1 MSISIEKAM
10 QLIQAA
16 HAEAESIDL
25 AITAVV
31 VDESGRLV
39 ALGRM
44 DGARPITV
52 DIATNKAYTASSFK
66 QPTSELSG
74 RRRAGLVPE
83 PDRVEQRQGDGWWR
97 RHPAWRTAARSRS
110 RAAPTSRITA
120 AARPRFGGSA
130 ERRCRLARDTSTI
143 DRASRASY
151 TIGATFL
158 RPPIYTRANLNRTR
172 GTPADETFGRQRF

>member
-74 RRRAGLVPE
+74 VAGQAWFQSLIVSSNG
-83 PDRVEQRQGDGWWR
+83 RVTAGGGAIPLEEGGAIAVAGGTDEQDHRCCESALR
-97 RHPAWRTAARSRS
+97 
-110 RAAPTSRITA
+110 
-120 AARPRFGGSA
+120 RFG
-130 ERRCRLARDTSTI
+130 
-143 DRASRASY
+143 
-151 TIGATFL
+151 
-158 RPPIYTRANLNRTR
+158 
-172 GTPADETFGRQRF
+172 